1 MVLKQEVVDAF
12 ETLGIAI
19 NADRPTTTKVYK
31 RLALIH
37 HPDRN
42 HGDSTTTLRFQQVVS
57 LP

>member
-1 MVLKQEVVDAF
+1 MVLKQEVVEAF
-12 ETLGIAI
+12 ESLGISVD
-19 NADRPTTTKVYK
+19 ADRVTATRVYR

-42 HGDSTTTLRFQQVVS
+42 HGDSTATLRFQQVLS

>member
-1 MVLKQEVVDAF
+1 MVPKQDF
-12 ETLGIAI
+12 ETLSLFVD
-19 NADRPTTTKVYK
+19 ADRITTSNAYK

-42 HGDSTTTLRFQQVVS
+42 HRDATATLRFQQVLS

>member
-19 NADRPTTTKVYK
+19 NADRPTATKVYK
-31 RLALIH
+31 RLALMD

-42 HGDSTTTLRFQQVVS
+42 HGDSTATLRFQQVVS